1 MREGPELPGEMNS
14 LPNRNRSLLS
24 KGDEISDILS
34 AQGRHNLEGFARSD
48 ISMRLILSINWKCF
62 KIFFY

>member
-1 MREGPELPGEMNS
+1 MQEGPELPGEMNS

-24 KGDEISDILS
+24 KGDEISDIPSL
-34 AQGRHNLEGFARSD
+34 QGRHNLGGFAQSD
-48 ISMRLILSINWKCF
+48 ISMRRILSINWKCF